1 MGLDVGDKR
10 IGVAVSDPGRSLAR
24 SLRVIERGP
33 KGQDLEVIGQLV
45 RELDVA
51 CIVVGY
57 PRSLDGTIGQ
67 QAKRVERYARELER
81 GLGVPVVL
89 WDERLSTVAAERLMR
104 ETGRSQGV
112 SSVEFYRGNKKVR
125 RPLAR
130 KGGRRGIDAVAAAL
144 ILQSYLDYLTNMSS
158 DEG

>member
-1 MGLDVGDKR
+1 MRILGLDVGDKR

-24 SLRVIERGP
+24 SLQVIERGS

-45 RELDVA
+45 RDLDIA

-57 PRSLDGTIGQ
+57 PRSLDGTIGE

-104 ETGRSQGV
+104 DTGR
-112 SSVEFYRGNKKVR
+112 KD
-125 RPLAR
+125 
-130 KGGRRGIDAVAAAL
+130 GRRGIDAVAAAL
-144 ILQSYLDYLTNMSS
+144 ILQSYLDYLTNMLSS
-158 DEG
+158 KRRDEG

>member
-24 SLRVIERGP
+24 SLQVIERGP
-33 KGQDLEVIGQLV
+33 KGQDLEAIGQLV
-45 RELDVA
+45 RDLDVTR
-51 CIVVGY
+51 IVVGY
-57 PRSLDGTIGQ
+57 PRSLDGTIGE

-104 ETGRSQGV
+104 DTGRNDAQ
-112 SSVEFYRGNKKVR
+112 
-125 RPLAR
+125 
-130 KGGRRGIDAVAAAL
+130 GIDAVAAAV
-144 ILQSYLDYLTNMSS
+144 ILQNYLDYLMNMSS
-158 DEG
+158 EEG

>member
-24 SLRVIERGP
+24 SLQVIERGP
-33 KGQDLEVIGQLV
+33 KGQDLEAIGQLV
-45 RELDVA
+45 RDLDVTR
-51 CIVVGY
+51 IVVGY
-57 PRSLDGTIGQ
+57 PRSLDGTIGE

-104 ETGRSQGV
+104 DTGR
-112 SSVEFYRGNKKVR
+112 ND
-125 RPLAR
+125 A
-130 KGGRRGIDAVAAAL
+130 RGIDAVAAAV
-144 ILQSYLDYLTNMSS
+144 ILQNYLDYLMNMSS
-158 DEG
+158 EEG